1 MIRMSRREF
10 VRLVRQAYKDVPP
23 KVKLALTNVD
33 ISVEELPGPE
43 VFGSGGLAGTG
54 GLTGASGSSGME
66 EGDRESGDGNA
77 SLFGLYV
84 GVPLPERHG
93 GEPELPDRIVIYRQP
108 ILQNCKNLAEAK
120 KEIRITLLHEVG
132 HYLGMDEDDLH
143 RLGYG

>member
-10 VRLVRQAYKDVPP
+10 VRLVRQAYEDVPT
-23 KVKLALTNVD
+23 KVRQALANVD
-33 ISVEELPGPE
+33 ISVEEMPDPGI
-43 VFGSGGLAGTG
+43 F
-54 GLTGASGSSGME
+54 E
-66 EGDRESGDGNA
+66 EGDRDVADGND

-84 GVPLPERHG
+84 GVPLPERQG
-93 GEPELPDRIVIYRQP
+93 GEPDLSDRIVIYRQP
-108 ILQNCKNLAEAK
+108 ILQSCNNLADAR

>member
-23 KVKLALTNVD
+23 RVKQALANVD
-33 ISVEELPGPE
+33 ISVEELPDPE
-43 VFGSGGLAGTG
+43 VAGPG
-54 GLTGASGSSGME
+54 IFEAGASKK
-66 EGDRESGDGNA
+66 GDLEAGDGNA

-84 GVPLPERHG
+84 GVPLPERQG

-108 ILQNCKNLAEAK
+108 ILQNCKNLADAR

-132 HYLGMDEDDLH
+132 HYLGMDEEDLH